1 MEKTNYSNSVDKFN
15 LESTE
20 DEIDLRDLWNGILRN
35 KKWLFSSAILFLSGS
50 IIFTLHARI
59 YRPIYRGS
67 FTLLISDPMG
77 TEKIEKNLYDS
88 NSTLF
93 SDLTDQDR
101 FYEINTLITFLK
113 SPIYLEPIAKKFNL
127 SPDYLKQNI
136 SIDQSSD
143 EIRGISKGI
152 LNVYFNFRNKATGEK
167 ILKTLAEYYLN
178 SSLEQKQKRLR
189 DGLKFLNQ
197 QKPEIQKK
205 KDILQSKLVTFREK
219 NKLIEP
225 EIEGTLIKDRQENIE
240 KNIISLTKER
250 NRLIDVRNEIKKGTL
265 TARGLKQE
273 LGAGLSIS
281 DFDQGLLQELINV
294 ENELAKAKSKYT
306 SNSSVVQGLQNR
318 LEKIQPLLLINQ
330 LEAVDTA
337 LKLNSGSLNSFRELK
352 KDIENQFL
360 EQPILIKQY
369 QNIAQELE
377 MANDNLLSLVAARE
391 SFQLEM
397 AQSSIPWKLI
407 SEPKMG
413 STLIRPNIQKNLF
426 IGTIGG
432 LFIGAIIAL
441 IRDRLNHIFRSPN
454 EVKKDLNYPI
464 LGTLPHVEVFE
475 ELRQEKKSIL
485 TILNQNKSQDKEI
498 DSYQRFFFQEAF
510 RNLYTSIRFL
520 DTTQDVKIIV
530 LTSSLPKEGKT
541 LTNILLA
548 KTLADLG
555 LKVLLIDADLRK
567 PQVHY
572 RLGLNNLKGFSNLII
587 DPETEVKE
595 VINKIEM
602 YDNWDVITG
611 GTPPPD
617 PTRLLGSERFK
628 NIIKELKKSKKYE
641 IILLDTPP
649 LLGLADSLLISEEAN
664 GVIILIGLGAVDRS
678 LPREAIN
685 KIKSVGLNFYGIVTN
700 QTKKD
705 GKSFDNKYGYGGYGG
720 KYGKYQSY
728 GYMNAY
734 YPLSTYQ
741 NYNQLNNQD
750 KVEPKSLNK
759 SEANTKKIGIY
770 SKLKSIKIFKTL
782 SLLKKWLDN

>member
-1 MEKTNYSNSVDKFN
+1 
-15 LESTE
+15 
-20 DEIDLRDLWNGILRN
+20 
-35 KKWLFSSAILFLSGS
+35 
-50 IIFTLHARI
+50 
-59 YRPIYRGS
+59 
-67 FTLLISDPMG
+67 MG
-77 TEKIEKNLYDS
+77 TEKIEKNLYNS

-93 SDLTDQDR
+93 SGLTDQDR

-352 KDIENQFL
+352 KK
-360 EQPILIKQY
+360 IL
-369 QNIAQELE
+369 
-377 MANDNLLSLVAARE
+377 R
-391 SFQLEM
+391 
-397 AQSSIPWKLI
+397 
-407 SEPKMG
+407 
-413 STLIRPNIQKNLF
+413 
-426 IGTIGG
+426 
-432 LFIGAIIAL
+432 
-441 IRDRLNHIFRSPN
+441 
-454 EVKKDLNYPI
+454 
-464 LGTLPHVEVFE
+464 
-475 ELRQEKKSIL
+475 
-485 TILNQNKSQDKEI
+485 
-498 DSYQRFFFQEAF
+498 
-510 RNLYTSIRFL
+510 
-520 DTTQDVKIIV
+520 
-530 LTSSLPKEGKT
+530 
-541 LTNILLA
+541 
-548 KTLADLG
+548 
-555 LKVLLIDADLRK
+555 
-567 PQVHY
+567 
-572 RLGLNNLKGFSNLII
+572 
-587 DPETEVKE
+587 
-595 VINKIEM
+595 IN
-602 YDNWDVITG
+602 
-611 GTPPPD
+611 
-617 PTRLLGSERFK
+617 F
-628 NIIKELKKSKKYE
+628 
-641 IILLDTPP
+641 
-649 LLGLADSLLISEEAN
+649 
-664 GVIILIGLGAVDRS
+664 
-678 LPREAIN
+678 
-685 KIKSVGLNFYGIVTN
+685 
-700 QTKKD
+700 
-705 GKSFDNKYGYGGYGG
+705 
-720 KYGKYQSY
+720 
-728 GYMNAY
+728 
-734 YPLSTYQ
+734 
-741 NYNQLNNQD
+741 
-750 KVEPKSLNK
+750 
-759 SEANTKKIGIY
+759 
-770 SKLKSIKIFKTL
+770 
-782 SLLKKWLDN
+782 